1 MPLIIGIIILVLGGI
16 CVAFDVSLGGAL
28 LIILGVLAFIIII
41 ALIFNA
47 AKSEKGKTV
56 IVIIALILLAAF
68 CIFGLAKCFGEI
80 GGTTSDDGS
89 WEKCLKCGGDGKVV
103 NDLGYNVSCPR
114 CNGVGYLP

>member
-16 CVAFDVSLGGAL
+16 CIAFDVSLGGAL
-28 LIILGVLAFIIII
+28 LIILGALAFIIII
-41 ALIFNA
+41 GLIINA
-47 AKSEKGKTV
+47 VKSEKGKTV
-56 IVIIALILLAAF
+56 IVIIALILLVAF
-68 CIFGLAKCFGEI
+68 CIFGLVKCFGGI
-80 GGTTSDDGS
+80 TSDDGS